1 MIVYANSAFRE
12 MRADKMKAIENA
24 RDRRISSANLV
35 YALMNVTGTKY
46 PLYDATLDFLSPEFA
61 MRQRFVDE
69 TPWEKDSV
77 KPKD

>member
-12 MRADKMKAIENA
+12 MRADKMKAMENA

-46 PLYDATLDFLSPEFA
+46 PLYDATLDFLLPEFA

-77 KPKD
+77 KLKE